1 MIVVALQQGGGS
13 GGEDSAAS
21 TPNATTPGPA
31 ATASTSAP
39 TPFAVLPSTLR
50 TGIAAVDA
58 AMAALTTQNQAQ
70 LLALLHYADTPC
82 VIPGSGIG
90 GGPEC
95 TSDQT
100 AGTMVQIVGNAGCEG
115 GVQFKPQVPKLPSR
129 LADAIQSPKGIYAVA
144 QLLPNLSFSGKY
156 LIVFSDPTSGAG
168 STSGALY
175 VDDLGI
181 TGVAFGCFATPKDA
195 LSSAL
200 AAGFVQELILS
211 PLN

>member
-1 MIVVALQQGGGS
+1 
-13 GGEDSAAS
+13 
-21 TPNATTPGPA
+21 
-31 ATASTSAP
+31 
-39 TPFAVLPSTLR
+39 
-50 TGIAAVDA
+50 
-58 AMAALTTQNQAQ
+58 
-70 LLALLHYADTPC
+70 
-82 VIPGSGIG
+82 
-90 GGPEC
+90 
-95 TSDQT
+95 
-100 AGTMVQIVGNAGCEG
+100 MVQIVGNAGCEG

-168 STSGALY
+168 STSGALS
-175 VDDLGI
+175 VDDLGF